1 MAEDLKEYVTASQFY
16 RRAYTINPDS
26 YEIYLGLVRAALVG
40 ETVLPTESL
49 PAAPRNLSGKQN
61 LALGLLFA
69 SNGAYAEAIPRFEEA
84 LHQDATSESAT
95 VNLALAYKNVGKP
108 AAAIDLVQ
116 QTLQDTP
123 QQNFTAFSQVSTKSR
138 DNTSRL
144 SKATS
149 APWNSILTM
158 SSITSTWAWN
168 ISPTSPLSRQPRFTA
183 LARRSSPNLPG
194 NF

>member
-1 MAEDLKEYVTASQFY
+1 MAEDLKEYVTAAILSPSLY
-16 RRAYTINPDS
+16 AINPDS

-69 SNGAYAEAIPRFEEA
+69 SNGAYAEAIPRFDEA

-116 QTLQDTP
+116 QTLKTRLSRTLQH
-123 QQNFTAFSQVSTKSR
+123 SRKSR
-138 DNTSRL
+138 RRVGTIRRGCPKL
-144 SKATS
+144 
-149 APWNSILTM
+149 P
-158 SSITSTWAWN
+158 
-168 ISPTSPLSRQPRFTA
+168 
-183 LARRSSPNLPG
+183 ARRGTRS
-194 NF
+194 